1 MLPITTITDK
11 LASEAASNSQ
21 LYLIVS
27 FCTQTEIEST
37 KTELNREL
45 ATLKKYLLDSS
56 NPELMTLKQEKQ
68 QLTAKVEQLEK
79 EAQAKTQQQP
89 DEKDQAVSVLNALCV
104 WCCVCL

>member
-1 MLPITTITDK
+1 M
-11 LASEAASNSQ
+11 
-21 LYLIVS
+21 
-27 FCTQTEIEST
+27 
-37 KTELNREL
+37 NREL

-89 DEKDQAVSVLNALCV
+89 DEKDQAVSVLNALCLV
-104 WCCVCL
+104 LCLFVSCLHFRRLNVFH